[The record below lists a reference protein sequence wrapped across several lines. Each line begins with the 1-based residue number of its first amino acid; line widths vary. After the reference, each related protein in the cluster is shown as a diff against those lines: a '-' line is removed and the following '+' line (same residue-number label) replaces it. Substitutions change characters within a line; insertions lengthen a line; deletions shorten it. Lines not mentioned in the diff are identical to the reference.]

1 MFGMS
6 WAEKRVKV
14 LETELAAI
22 RKMNKERPFWTQI
35 MSSTDFKKWFYAQPV
50 SIIELQYSIE
60 FDDVI
65 KVLDMYKSRGT

>member
-35 MSSTDFKKWFYAQPV
+35 MSSADFKKWFYAQPAD
-50 SIIELQYSIE
+50 IIELEYSIE
-60 FDDVI
+60 FNDVI